1 VRVSEQYVLVVRKKR
16 KEEWCRFLIE
26 PIEPINDGEKRE
38 VKRLRK
44 EHLPQGGASATEKDA
59 QGTSPLGRFLEEV
72 ESLYLPE
79 DFNAKK
85 YFCRS
90 AINTKSHQKAV
101 GERKG
106 EEAAR
111 REKAQAQVNED
122 ERKAKEDLKM
132 VEKSLKEKNL
142 AVWEQTKRSAKDLKG

>member
-1 VRVSEQYVLVVRKKR
+1 MKGLSEG
-16 KEEWCRFLIE
+16 
-26 PIEPINDGEKRE
+26 DKRE

-44 EHLPQGGASATEKDA
+44 EHFPQGGASATEKDA

-72 ESLYLPE
+72 QSLYLPE

-90 AINTKSHQKAV
+90 VINTKSHQKAV
-101 GERKG
+101 GEKKG

-111 REKAQAQVNED
+111 RQKAVAQMNED
-122 ERKAKEDLKM
+122 ARKAKEDLKM
-132 VEKSLKEKNL
+132 IELYLKEKKL
-142 AVWEQTKRSAKDLKG
+142 AVWEQTKNSAKDLKVTNMPC